1 MGQYE
6 SLADLRKKVREELE
20 ARAASSVDE
29 AYRSQAVDGLVER
42 AQIKYPPMMLEQ
54 ELDGVLEDYDRR
66 LREQRLTLE
75 DYLKIESKTKE
86 QFREEQRPTAEERL
100 KRALV
105 LGKIVELERL
115 TVTDDD
121 VDSEINAFVQLVGAS
136 GENLRKSLASRSSR
150 KALAMD
156 LITGK
161 AVRRVAEIAKG
172 ENIPLPGAEVQAEAE
187 MAAQEL

>member
-1 MGQYE
+1 VNDA
-6 SLADLRKKVREELE
+6 LI
-20 ARAASSVDE
+20 
-29 AYRSQAVDGLVER
+29 SQVQ
-42 AQIKYPPMMLEQ
+42 AQA
-54 ELDGVLEDYDRR
+54 
-66 LREQRLTLE
+66 
-75 DYLKIESKTKE
+75 YLKANSNWSRWGKDDQMGAINLI
-86 QFREEQRPTAEERL
+86 TAEKRL

-156 LITGK
+156 LITGQ
-161 AVRRVAEIAKG
+161 ALRRVAEIAKG